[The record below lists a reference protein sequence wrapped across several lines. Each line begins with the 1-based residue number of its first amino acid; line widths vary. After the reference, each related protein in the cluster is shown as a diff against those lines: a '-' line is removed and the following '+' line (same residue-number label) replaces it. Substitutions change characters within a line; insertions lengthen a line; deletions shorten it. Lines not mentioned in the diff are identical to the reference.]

1 MSKSFNIKPSDATY
15 FINEEKKVV
24 VCTINKTRDLFI
36 DFVVE
41 NFKIW
46 PTHFAYDESLFH
58 MLEMPNKFTGVARCS
73 ENDEWNLET
82 GKLIA
87 FSRMKDNLNKSFFK
101 RANTYVNFLDRAADE
116 AADVLGKIGEKLS
129 VNTEHRHNLINS
141 LIGEELED
149 GVQAD

>member
-24 VCTINKTRDLFI
+24 VCTIDKTQYLFI
-36 DFVVE
+36 NFVRE

-46 PTHFAYDESLFH
+46 PNNICDDNFLWCK
-58 MLEMPNKFTGVARCS
+58 LIMPNKFTGVARCS
-73 ENDEWNLET
+73 ESDEWNVET

-129 VNTEHRHNLINS
+129 VNTEHRHNLIDS
-141 LIGEELED
+141 IIGEEPKD

>member
-36 DFVVE
+36 NFVVE

-46 PTHFAYDESLFH
+46 PTYFAYDESLFH

-73 ENDEWNLET
+73 ENDEWNPET

-129 VNTEHRHNLINS
+129 VNTEHRHNLIDS
-141 LIGEELED
+141 IIGEEPED

>member
-15 FINEEKKVV
+15 FINENKKVV
-24 VCTINKTRDLFI
+24 VCTINQTQYLFI
-36 DFVVE
+36 EFVRE

-46 PTHFAYDESLFH
+46 PGNIYEKCSFWHKLI
-58 MLEMPNKFTGVARCS
+58 MPNRFTGVARCS
-73 ENDEWNLET
+73 ENDEWNPET

-101 RANTYVNFLDRAADE
+101 RANIYVNFLDRAADE
-116 AADVLGKIGEKLS
+116 AADVFGKIGEKLS
-129 VNTEHRHNLINS
+129 VNTEHRHNLIDS
-141 LIGEELED
+141 IIGEEPKD

>member
-24 VCTINKTRDLFI
+24 VCTVDKTKYLFI
-36 DFVVE
+36 NFVTE
-41 NFKIW
+41 NFRIW
-46 PTHFAYDESLFH
+46 SSNICDDASLWYK
-58 MLEMPNKFTGVARCS
+58 LEMPNKFTGVARCS
-73 ENDEWNLET
+73 ENDEWNPET

-141 LIGEELED
+141 LIGEEPKD

>member
-1 MSKSFNIKPSDATY
+1 MSKNFNIKPSDATY

-24 VCTINKTRDLFI
+24 VCTIDKTQYLFI
-36 DFVVE
+36 NFVRE

-46 PTHFAYDESLFH
+46 PNNICDDNFLWYK
-58 MLEMPNKFTGVARCS
+58 LEMPNKFTGVARCS
-73 ENDEWNLET
+73 ENDEWNVET

-129 VNTEHRHNLINS
+129 VNTEHRHNLIDS
-141 LIGEELED
+141 IIGEEPKD

>member
-46 PTHFAYDESLFH
+46 PVHFAYDESLFH

-73 ENDEWNLET
+73 ENDEWNSET

-141 LIGEELED
+141 LIGEEPKD

>member
-24 VCTINKTRDLFI
+24 VCIVDKTKHLFN
-36 DFVVE
+36 DFVEE
-41 NFKIW
+41 NFEIW
-46 PTHFAYDESLFH
+46 PCDSSFFEK
-58 MLEMPNKFTGVARCS
+58 LEMPNKFTGVARCS
-73 ENDEWNLET
+73 ENDEWNPET

-141 LIGEELED
+141 LIGEEPED